1 MKNVNNAS
9 SAPRVAA
16 LEPHAS
22 RELALSQRE
31 KLWVGDL
38 TLAQFLQV
46 RQEAI
51 AYAKDSGDQML
62 HADLLLFGMTG
73 LSRANRIDEAR
84 AALTSAKIIFDQSK
98 DRSHMG
104 RWLMAKSNLLNCE
117 GNIAQAVMSLRQA
130 ISLLANHVD
139 PRYHLR
145 AMDDLAAM
153 LIEIDLTDM
162 ALEVT
167 AQLQNAALSC
177 VPPSEPHR
185 IRALTQ
191 EHEARFERLCSRFKP
206 YAVPADDTEAITLR
220 HDMEILLEQGFVNAP
235 NNLNRYLEHTTYIKL
250 LLNVGLN
257 QQAAKAWEEAPAS
270 WRLDP
275 HLPALTTQIDA
286 LISLFCK
293 EDIVTAVVLLRRL
306 CEVEHLGDPVLPIEN
321 LHALSYAY
329 LKSGDYESAYEAKSR
344 EHDVRMKLATQNA
357 KTQAALLKDELQAE
371 REKLQ
376 TQRALVR
383 AGKLVAVGQLAS
395 SLAHE
400 INQPASTLVLLANQ
414 IQSDLDAHRWDDLAE
429 TVEGIR
435 NQTGRLSQLAGRLRN
450 FARDDEISTQLVS
463 VKQLVEEAEALYMP
477 KIKQLRVHYIAEVPN
492 LYVKA
497 DKDRFSL
504 ALLNVVTNA
513 LDAMD
518 EQLEPPSQI
527 SLEAALILGRNE
539 VSIRIRDNGLG
550 LSGEAEEKLF
560 VPFYT
565 TKPAGKGLGLGMT
578 IAKEALDSMDAR
590 IQARN
595 HPQGGVEVTIVLKAA
610 VQANSGFIPS

>member
-1 MKNVNNAS
+1 
-9 SAPRVAA
+9 VAV
-16 LEPHAS
+16 LEPQAS

-31 KLWVGDL
+31 KLWIGDL
-38 TLAQFLQV
+38 TLSQFLQA

-84 AALTSAKIIFDQSK
+84 EALTSARIIFDQSK

-117 GNIAQAVMSLRQA
+117 GNITQAVMSLRQA
-130 ISLLANHVD
+130 IPLLANHID

-145 AMDDLAAM
+145 AIDDLAAV

-177 VPPSEPHR
+177 VPPSEPYR

-191 EHEARFERLCSRFKP
+191 EHEARFERLRSRFKP

-220 HDMEILLEQGFVNAP
+220 HDMEILLEQGFISAP

-250 LLNVGLN
+250 LLNIGLN

-344 EHDVRMKLATQNA
+344 EHDMRMKLATQNA

-376 TQRALVR
+376 TQQALVR

-435 NQTGRLSQLAGRLRN
+435 NQAGRLSHLAGRLRN

-477 KIKQLRVHYIAEVPN
+477 KIKQLRVHYIAEVPK

-518 EQLEPPSQI
+518 EQHEPPSQI
-527 SLEAALILGRNE
+527 SLEAALTLGRNE
-539 VSIRIRDNGLG
+539 VSIRIRDNGPG
-550 LSGEAEEKLF
+550 LSREAEEKLF
-560 VPFYT
+560 IPFYT

-610 VQANSGFIPS
+610 AQSNSGFIPS